1 MSPHALLA
9 LTAFALAVPAWAD
22 EPKEKDK
29 PAISDKDM
37 KGTWIPTEGS
47 MAGQKLT
54 DQFLNNTKLLLNE
67 GKYTVIVG
75 EDKEEGTYKVDTSK
89 PSPYPLDI
97 ETTSGPNK
105 GRKIPAIVEVNGD
118 TMKVCYNMGSK
129 DRPKDFK
136 STAEN
141 KFVVMT
147 YKREKK

>member
-1 MSPHALLA
+1 MLRNALLA
-9 LTAFALAVPAWAD
+9 VAAVVLAAPVWAD
-22 EPKEKDK
+22 EPREK

-54 DQFLNNTKLLLNE
+54 DQFLNNTKLLLND

-89 PSPYPLDI
+89 PAPYPLDI

-118 TMKVCYNMGSK
+118 TMKVCYNMGGK

-147 YKREKK
+147 YKRDKK